1 MNDKEAKKEGWEDS
15 GPPDGPQRT
24 TGETDSRVSGW
35 HRDLQR
41 QLSLLGPYLAAGRMV
56 TFRQITD
63 EEKAF
68 FEELVQTVRV
78 PEAACAVFIPPSV
91 VQQAMWPT
99 RGGAPHQGGPGLY
112 SIAPDAGAVAAQR
125 CGSADTIV
133 NALFAFPP
141 LSPGIDVYQNGSL
154 LAGYTYQDHQQC
166 AEALT
171 DILETYLAGGQR
183 DEDRC

>member
-1 MNDKEAKKEGWEDS
+1 MNDKDANKKGRDDP
-15 GPPDGPQRT
+15 GLPDGPQRT
-24 TGETDSRVSGW
+24 TGGTDPRVSGW

-56 TFRQITD
+56 TFQQITD

-78 PEAACAVFIPPSV
+78 PDAACAVFIPPSV

-99 RGGAPHQGGPGLY
+99 GAGAPHEGATGLY

-141 LSPGIDVYQNGSL
+141 LSPGIDVYQNGNL
-154 LAGYTYQDHQQC
+154 LAGYTYQDHRQC
-166 AEALT
+166 VEALT
-171 DILETYLAGGQR
+171 DILETYLAAAR
-183 DEDRC
+183 